1 MTSAPSADHHS
12 PGDTDLMLRVRDGDH
27 AAFEA
32 LVRRHQ
38 HAVYGTACRMLGDS
52 VEAEDITQLT
62 FLRIH
67 RAAPK
72 YQPTARFTTWMFA
85 ILRNLVFNEARRR
98 KRHKGHVSLDAP
110 VEFSDD
116 ATPRELAHP
125 AQSGPDAETLQIE
138 LESQIQAALQS
149 LPEQQRLAMVL
160 LRYEDLSYEQIAE
173 VLGTSV
179 PAVKS
184 LIFRAREMLRSRLKK
199 YLAATDG
206 QMEG

>member
-1 MTSAPSADHHS
+1 
-12 PGDTDLMLRVRDGDH
+12 MLRVRDGDI

-32 LVRRHQ
+32 LVHRHQ
-38 HAVYGTACRMLGDS
+38 HAVYGTACRMLGDPS
-52 VEAEDITQLT
+52 EAEDIAQMT

-98 KRHKGHVSLDAP
+98 KRHRGQVSLDAP

-116 ATPRELAHP
+116 AGTRELAHP
-125 AQSGPDAETLQIE
+125 DQAGPDAEALQAE
-138 LESQIQAALQS
+138 LESQIQAALQT

-184 LIFRAREMLRSRLKK
+184 LIFRAREVLRVRLKK
-199 YLAATDG
+199 YLAATKG
-206 QMEG
+206 QVEG